1 MDFFKFLWRAVAV
14 CLVLAAATPA
24 LPALD
29 AAASAF
35 FFQCAAVAAL
45 LCLPVLLW
53 AGLGKV
59 KDALGFFG
67 LWPR

>member
-1 MDFFKFLWRAVAV
+1 MDFFKFLWRAAAM
-14 CLVLAAATPA
+14 CLVLAVAAQA
-24 LPALD
+24 LPGMG
-29 AAASAF
+29 AAAGAF
-35 FFQCAAVAAL
+35 FLQCTAVAAL